1 MAQLRAEKQGEWNA
15 RVVAELREELR
26 AEKGLIRTMIS
37 LEQYKA
43 DLDHAKAHAQA
54 LLVGCLCALPPPPP
68 YPFPP
73 SPPPKKS
80 PLTSVPVASPV
91 RVSSGYREQAGPLS
105 CRAL

>member
-54 LLVGCLCALPPPPP
+54 LLVGCLCALPPPI
-68 YPFPP
+68 P
-73 SPPPKKS
+73 SPPPHPPKNHRL
-80 PLTSVPVASPV
+80 PRCPWPAPCV
-91 RVSSGYREQAGPLS
+91 
-105 CRAL
+105 